1 MENKKKNLQILQE
14 VGTEKGEQEIVQ
26 TFISTT
32 YDLLWGLHFS
42 IVFLY
47 LG

>member
-14 VGTEKGEQEIVQ
+14 VGTEKGDQEIVQ

-32 YDLLWGLHFS
+32 CDLLWGLPFS
-42 IVFLY
+42 IVFLH